1 VLALLQEHGDEAKVL
16 AGGQSLVPLLNMRL
30 ARPSVLVDLGAVD
43 GLAGMERADGH
54 VLLGPMTRQRAVETS
69 ADVAAVCP
77 MLVEAIRHIGHV
89 QIRNRG
95 TIGGS
100 LAHADP
106 AAELPAVA
114 LALGAE
120 MVVRSSQ
127 GGRVVLAQDFFDGHF
142 TTTLQPDELLM
153 EVRVPVTEGRQTA
166 FVEVARRTGDFALA
180 GIAAVVRF
188 EPDSARV
195 AEIGLTALGVGPTP
209 VRLRDAETAVLGSDL
224 DDASLS
230 AAAAAAA
237 AAVSPATDIHADTD
251 YRRQLVGVLVS
262 RALRRSGPGSGG

>member
-1 VLALLQEHGDEAKVL
+1 
-16 AGGQSLVPLLNMRL
+16 MRL
-30 ARPSVLVDLGAVD
+30 ARPSVLVNLGAVD

-127 GGRVVLAQDFFDGHF
+127 GGRVVLAEELFDGHF

-188 EPDSARV
+188 EPGSARV
-195 AEIGLTALGVGPTP
+195 AEIGLTALGVGPARSGCAMPRPQYSGPISTTP
-209 VRLRDAETAVLGSDL
+209 RYPRSRGSG
-224 DDASLS
+224 SRGE
-230 AAAAAAA
+230 
-237 AAVSPATDIHADTD
+237 PGHRHT
-251 YRRQLVGVLVS
+251 RRQGLPAPAGRGIRLPGPPEERS
-262 RALRRSGPGSGG
+262 WLRWLRRC